1 MALPFHARLDR
12 EDQERGS
19 KTATNRLS
27 RYLARKALSVSRTAV
42 GWCAKSSI
50 TTTPRCSPRISAR
63 RFTFLKLESAPAKL
77 ESTTRGRFDSVFLRR
92 MNAAPE
98 WADLELLLR
107 ALAEVH
113 ARPLLLSMPMDG
125 RFYDRQGYSRLA
137 RENYYEKMRALA
149 QRYDFELIEFEDHD
163 EDPTFLDAQHTHLTQ
178 EGWLFYDRALDDF
191 FHGRV
196 PRS

>member
-1 MALPFHARLDR
+1 
-12 EDQERGS
+12 
-19 KTATNRLS
+19 
-27 RYLARKALSVSRTAV
+27 
-42 GWCAKSSI
+42 
-50 TTTPRCSPRISAR
+50 
-63 RFTFLKLESAPAKL
+63 
-77 ESTTRGRFDSVFLRR
+77 

-107 ALAEVH
+107 ALAKVR

-125 RFYDRQGYSRLA
+125 RFYDQQGYSRLA

-149 QRYDFELIEFEDHD
+149 QRYNFALIEFEDHD
-163 EDPTFLDAQHTHLTQ
+163 EDPAFLDAQHTHLTQ